1 MALNIKTKKYRAT
14 FLEGLLA
21 TNPNDAAVHETYIA
35 NKRAEGVAKD
45 EIDAEAEALRR
56 VENLEK
62 GKTIFSRDAKG
73 NPIIWDYQ
81 VKGYL
86 KAAFKALRRDKN
98 TECSKLA
105 AYRGVIDCNVFV
117 SPRQIVLNL
126 PKGST
131 LGTCERPL
139 RAETMQGPRV
149 ALASS
154 EEAPAGT
161 TIEFTVQTMGSDPLL
176 EKALNECWEYAQF
189 SFLGAWRSSGKGKAL
204 IECLDKD
211 EDAET
216 KGAKKIT
223 KKTRKAA

>member
-21 TNPNDAAVHETYIA
+21 TNPNDSAVHETYVA
-35 NKRAEGVAKD
+35 NKRAEGAAKD

-62 GKTIFSRDAKG
+62 GKTIFSRNSKG
-73 NPIIWDYQ
+73 QPIIWDYQ
-81 VKGYL
+81 IKGYL
-86 KAAFKALRRDKN
+86 KSAFKALRRDKS
-98 TECSKLA
+98 TDCSKMA

-117 SPRQIVLNL
+117 SPRQIVLNI
-126 PKGST
+126 PEGET
-131 LGTCERPL
+131 IGTCERPL

-161 TIEFTVQTMGSDPLL
+161 TIEFFVQTIGSDDML
-176 EKALNECWEYAQF
+176 EKALTECWDYAQL
-189 SFLGAWRSSGKGKAL
+189 SFLGAWRSSGKGKA
-204 IECLDKD
+204 IVECLDAA
-211 EDAET
+211 DAEKSEK
-216 KGAKKIT
+216 KG
-223 KKTRKAA
+223 RKASKNKAA